1 MDEERLYQIALSH
14 LFRWQLRK
22 EHQLLEQYGS
32 ASEVWKHID
41 VDKMTEALQ
50 LAEQEITF
58 IEKHGIQT
66 FFYKDDNYPT
76 RLKQCVDAPV
86 LLFGKGNLHF
96 NEGKMVAVVG
106 TRMASDRGKET
117 TRQLVHEL
125 GNIVPDVT
133 VISGLAY
140 GIDVAAHRA
149 ALEAGLP
156 TIIVPAHGLDR
167 IYPNLHRNVA
177 IQALDKGGI
186 LTEYHSGVEPEKMNF
201 VARNRII
208 AGLADAV
215 VVVESKLKGGSLITA
230 GMAQDYNREVFTF
243 PGRPTDDLSQGCNY
257 LIRNNKAHLIE
268 NGYDLAVAMRWETQS
283 QPVQLEIAGDTTPL
297 SPNQQDL
304 LDRIGQEEDGIHVNA
319 LVMETQRPYPEV
331 VADLMEMVINGI
343 IKDLPGGIYKA
354 IK

>member
-1 MDEERLYQIALSH
+1 MVEERLYQIALSH
-14 LFRWQLRK
+14 LLRWQLRR
-22 EHQLLEQYGS
+22 EHHLLEQYGS
-32 ASEVWKHID
+32 ASEVWKHLD
-41 VDKMTEALQ
+41 VDKMPEALQ
-50 LAEQEITF
+50 LAERELEF

-66 FFYKDDNYPT
+66 FFYNDETYPT
-76 RLKQCVDAPV
+76 HLKPCIDAP
-86 LLFGKGNLHF
+86 LLLYGKGNLHF

-106 TRMASDRGKET
+106 TRMASDRGKEM

-125 GNIVPDVT
+125 KDMVPGVT
-133 VISGLAY
+133 IISGLAY

-156 TIIVPAHGLDR
+156 TIIIPAHGLDR

-186 LTEYHSGVEPEKMNF
+186 LTEYHTGVEPEKMNF

-230 GMAQDYNREVFTF
+230 DIAQDYNREVFAF

-268 NGYDLAVAMRWETQS
+268 NGYDLVTAMRWEATQT
-283 QPVQLEIAGDTTPL
+283 VQLEIDCNAVSL
-297 SPNQQDL
+297 SPLQEEL
-304 LDRIGQEEDGIHVNA
+304 LDKIRQEEDGIYVNS
-319 LVMETQRPYPEV
+319 LVMETQRPYSEV
-331 VADLMEMVINGI
+331 VADLTEMVINGI